1 MQSTMVRVVG
11 SQHQEDGMVERGG
24 RKVAPL
30 GQADADAVANYSA
43 DHWADSST
51 VLGEI

>member
-1 MQSTMVRVVG
+1 MQSEMVRVAG
-11 SQHQEDGMVERGG
+11 SQHQEDGVVERGG

-30 GQADADAVANYSA
+30 GQVDADAVAYYST
-43 DHWADSST
+43 DYWANSST